1 MSNIKLLGQK
11 RESPFISRN
20 NNNVDDIKFPE
31 VNYVNYKEEEIC
43 SLNENELISSW
54 NQEYKNSKNLPL
66 NNEIFKNEKN
76 AFLMNFQLFKPIK
89 KYYLKEKIRS
99 DIDLSKNEK
108 EYIYHCLETKDYSI
122 KQIIEMN
129 KSKNIQFKKYNM
141 ILDIDGTIIK
151 AIEPDDK
158 NFIKKESDF
167 EVKGTI
173 YNNMTFHY
181 IIRYRPYLFQFI
193 SELKDYFNFYISTLG
208 HINYANKIME
218 DLKRK
223 TNISIPPKNIISN
236 ISEDKN
242 IAKLAK
248 TLEEIKFLDYEEGEL
263 NNTVIIDD
271 VINYWIKPPNLKK
284 TEKDLIHC
292 IKSLIPSKRYI
303 AANEPIGQD
312 TNNFGILIH
321 NDILD
326 GTYDANKDYSIDV
339 GYQYCIEKDSNI
351 EGVSQLFYIET
362 FLKKCI
368 KFSLF
373 SGISLVNAMEFYRKK
388 IFEDCKFNLKYY
400 PNETSYFFISSIIKE
415 LGGTIVTNVDE
426 TTHFITENKINMNN
440 IVNKKNQNLIFIN
453 VNYIFQCYFNLN
465 RMHEDEKQFKS
476 NTY

>member
-1 MSNIKLLGQK
+1 MSKVKLLGQK
-11 RESPFISRN
+11 RESPFISN
-20 NNNVDDIKFPE
+20 NNNNAEDIKFPE
-31 VNYVNYKEEEIC
+31 VNYVNYKEEEIN
-43 SLNENELISSW
+43 SLLEKELLSSW
-54 NQEYKNSKNLPL
+54 NQEYKIKNFPL
-66 NNEIFKNEKN
+66 NNQIFKNDKS
-76 AFLMNFQLFKPIK
+76 FLKDFPLFKPIK
-89 KYYLKEKIRS
+89 KYYLEEKIRTNF
-99 DIDLSKNEK
+99 DLSKNEK
-108 EYIYHCLETKDYSI
+108 EYIYHCLETKDFSI
-122 KQIIEMN
+122 KQLMEMN

-158 NFIKKESDF
+158 SFIRKESDF

-193 SELKDYFNFYISTLG
+193 NELKDYFNFYISTLG
-208 HINYANKIME
+208 QINYANKILE

-223 TNISIPPKNIISN
+223 TNINITPKNIISN
-236 ISEDKN
+236 VSEDKN

-248 TLEEIKFLDYEEGEL
+248 TLEEIKSLTYEETEL

-284 TEKDLIHC
+284 TDKDLIHC

-303 AANEPIGQD
+303 ATNEPTGQD

-321 NDILD
+321 NNIFD
-326 GTYDANKDYSIDV
+326 GTYDTNTEYSIDV
-339 GYQYCIEKDSNI
+339 GHQYCIEKDSNI
-351 EGVSQLFYIET
+351 EGIGQLFYIEL
-362 FLKKCI
+362 FLIKCI

-373 SGISLVNAMEFYRKK
+373 SGINLVSAMEFYRKK

-415 LGGTIVTNVDE
+415 LGGIIVTNVDE
-426 TTHFITENKINMNN
+426 TTHFIIENKINMNN
-440 IVNKKNQNLIFIN
+440 IVNKKNQNQTFIN

-465 RMHEDEKQFKS
+465 RMPEDEKQFKS

>member
-1 MSNIKLLGQK
+1 MSKVKLLGQK
-11 RESPFISRN
+11 RESPFISN
-20 NNNVDDIKFPE
+20 NINNAEDIKFPE
-31 VNYVNYKEEEIC
+31 VNYVNYKEEEIN
-43 SLNENELISSW
+43 SLLEKELLSSW
-54 NQEYKNSKNLPL
+54 NQEYKIKNFPL
-66 NNEIFKNEKN
+66 NNQIFKNDKS
-76 AFLMNFQLFKPIK
+76 FLKDFPLFKPIK
-89 KYYLKEKIRS
+89 KYYLEEKIRTNF
-99 DIDLSKNEK
+99 DLSKNEK
-108 EYIYHCLETKDYSI
+108 EYIYHCLETKDFSI
-122 KQIIEMN
+122 KQLMEMN

-158 NFIKKESDF
+158 SFIRKESDF

-193 SELKDYFNFYISTLG
+193 NELKDYFNFYISTLG
-208 HINYANKIME
+208 QINYANKILE
-218 DLKRK
+218 DLKKK
-223 TNISIPPKNIISN
+223 TNIYIPPKNIISN
-236 ISEDKN
+236 VSEDKN

-248 TLEEIKFLDYEEGEL
+248 TLEEIKSLSYEETEL

-284 TEKDLIHC
+284 TDKDLIHC

-303 AANEPIGQD
+303 ATNEPTGQD

-321 NDILD
+321 KDIFD
-326 GTYDANKDYSIDV
+326 GAYDANTEYSIDV
-339 GYQYCIEKDSNI
+339 SHQYCIEKDSNI
-351 EGVSQLFYIET
+351 EGIGQLFYIEL

-373 SGISLVNAMEFYRKK
+373 SGINLVSAMEFYRKK

-415 LGGTIVTNVDE
+415 LGGIIVTNVDE
-426 TTHFITENKINMNN
+426 TTHFIIENKINMNN
-440 IVNKKNQNLIFIN
+440 IVNKKNQNQTFIN

-465 RMHEDEKQFKS
+465 RMPEDEKQFKS